1 MSIEMIVLIAA
12 GSIGLLT
19 VFGVIA
25 WKLPKRLK
33 PEKFDQN
40 WKELQQFC
48 KDKTTWPKAIISAD
62 QLLDKALKKRKL
74 KGKTV
79 GERLVSAQRM
89 LTDNDAVWFA
99 HNLYKKVLADEDVKL
114 KEDDVKSALVGFRQ
128 ALRDLG
134 ALESNELKNTK

>member
-1 MSIEMIVLIAA
+1 MSIEMIVLIVV
-12 GSIGLLT
+12 GGLTLLT
-19 VFGVIA
+19 IFGVIA
-25 WKLPKRLK
+25 WRLPKRLK

-48 KDKTTWPKAIISAD
+48 KDKTTWPEAIVAAD
-62 QLLDKALKKRKL
+62 QLLDKALRKRKL

-99 HNLYKKVLADEDVKL
+99 HNLYKKVAADDNLKL
-114 KEDDVKSALVGFRQ
+114 KEGDVKQALVGFRQ

-134 ALESNELKNTK
+134 ALENNELKNTK